1 MGNVITG
8 HVGLDTGKS
17 KTQGLALLGEG
28 TEEVEFETPTE
39 RHAVRRMVRRLSRK
53 SGGQLSFCYEAG
65 PCGYELQ
72 RWIRAEGAEC
82 VVVAP
87 ALLPGKAGERIKTN
101 RRDARKLAM
110 AHRAGLLTEVHPPT
124 PEEEAAR
131 DLVRGREDLVGDLRR
146 SRQRIKSL
154 LLRRGL
160 SLPGSKGTWTVAYR
174 RWLKS
179 LAWENEADRVIFS
192 DYLLGLEQAEERL
205 KHLEA
210 KIKEI
215 SQRDPWRGQVGWLR
229 CLRGVDTLTAMTLL
243 TELHGWERF
252 RTPREL
258 MSYLGLVPSENS
270 TGLDVRRGRIGG
282 GNRYARRVLIE
293 AAQHCAKRPS
303 VGAAL
308 KKRREGQPGWV
319 LAIADRAQLRL
330 HRRFWHLQLSG
341 KNRNK
346 TIAAVAREL
355 AGFIWAI
362 LQGPLPAASAH
373 KAA

>member
-1 MGNVITG
+1 MGNAITC

-17 KTQGLALLGEG
+17 QTVGCGVFRDGGEDLEFDLG
-28 TEEVEFETPTE
+28 TD
-39 RHAVRRMVRRLSRK
+39 RHSVRRMVRRLSRK
-53 SGGQLSFCYEAG
+53 TGGGVSFCYEAG

-87 ALLPGKAGERIKTN
+87 AFLPGKAGERVKTN

-110 AHRAGLLTEVHPPT
+110 AHRAGLLTEVRPPT

-131 DLVRGREDLVGDLRR
+131 DLVRGREDLVGDVRR
-146 SRQRIKSL
+146 CRQRIKSL

-160 SLPGSKGTWTVAYR
+160 SLPGSKGTWTLAYR

-179 LAWENEADRVIFS
+179 LAWEHEADRVVFS
-192 DYLLGLEQAEERL
+192 DYLLALEQGEERM

-215 SQRDPWRGQVGWLR
+215 SQEDPWRERVGWLR

-270 TGLDVRRGRIGG
+270 TGSNVRRGRIGG
-282 GNRYARRVLIE
+282 GNRFARRVLIE
-293 AAQHCAKRPS
+293 AAQHCAKQPA

-308 KKRREGQPGWV
+308 RKRREGQPGWV
-319 LAIADRAQLRL
+319 LGIADGAQLRL
-330 HRRFWHLQLSG
+330 HRRFWHLQLGG

-346 TIAAVAREL
+346 AVVAVAREL
-355 AGFIWAI
+355 TGFIWTI
-362 LQGPLPAASAH
+362 LQGPTPVASTD

>member
-1 MGNVITG
+1 MGNDISC
-8 HVGLDTGKS
+8 HVGLDTGKT
-17 KTQGLALLGEG
+17 KTVGCAMLTDGREDI
-28 TEEVEFETPTE
+28 EFDMATE
-39 RHAVRRMVRRLSRK
+39 RHAVRRLVRRLTRK
-53 SGGQLSFCYEAG
+53 AGGTVSFCYEAG
-65 PCGYELQ
+65 PCGYQLQ
-72 RWIRAEGAEC
+72 RWIRAEGAAC

-87 ALLPGKAGERIKTN
+87 AFLPGKAGERVKTN
-101 RRDARKLAM
+101 RRDARKLAK

-131 DLVRGREDLVGDLRR
+131 DLVRGREDLVGDIRR
-146 SRQRIKSL
+146 CRQRIKSL

-160 SLPGSKGTWTVAYR
+160 SLPGSKGTWTLAYR
-174 RWLKS
+174 CWLKS
-179 LAWENEADRVIFS
+179 LAWEHEADRVIFS
-192 DYLLGLEQAEERL
+192 DYLLALDQGEARL

-210 KIKEI
+210 KLKEI
-215 SQRDPWRGQVGWLR
+215 SQQDPWRERVGWLR
-229 CLRGVDTLTAMTLL
+229 SFRGVDTLTAMTVL

-270 TGLDVRRGRIGG
+270 TGDDVRRGRIGG
-282 GNRYARRVLIE
+282 GNRGARRVLIE
-293 AAQHCAKRPS
+293 AAQHYAKQPA

-308 KKRREGQPGWV
+308 RKRREGQPGWV

-330 HRRFWHLQLSG
+330 NRRFWRLMANG

-346 TIAAVAREL
+346 VVVAVAREL
-355 AGFIWAI
+355 GGFFWAA
-362 LQGPLPAASAH
+362 LQGPDFATSTE

>member
-1 MGNVITG
+1 
-8 HVGLDTGKS
+8 
-17 KTQGLALLGEG
+17 
-28 TEEVEFETPTE
+28 
-39 RHAVRRMVRRLSRK
+39 
-53 SGGQLSFCYEAG
+53 
-65 PCGYELQ
+65 
-72 RWIRAEGAEC
+72 
-82 VVVAP
+82 
-87 ALLPGKAGERIKTN
+87 
-101 RRDARKLAM
+101 
-110 AHRAGLLTEVHPPT
+110 
-124 PEEEAAR
+124 
-131 DLVRGREDLVGDLRR
+131 
-146 SRQRIKSL
+146 
-154 LLRRGL
+154 
-160 SLPGSKGTWTVAYR
+160 VAYR

-215 SQRDPWRGQVGWLR
+215 SQRDPWGERVGWLR

-243 TELHGWERF
+243 TELHGWQRF

-308 KKRREGQPGWV
+308 KKRREGQPGWA

-346 TIAAVAREL
+346 TVAAVAREL

>member
-124 PEEEAAR
+124 PEEEGAR

-192 DYLLGLEQAEERL
+192 DYLLGLEHAEERL

-215 SQRDPWRGQVGWLR
+215 SQRDPWRERVGWLR

-270 TGLDVRRGRIGG
+270 TGLDVRRGSIGG

-293 AAQHCAKRPS
+293 AAQHCAMRPS

-341 KNRNK
+341 KNRTK
-346 TIAAVAREL
+346 AIAAVAREL

-362 LQGPLPAASAH
+362 LQGPLPAASTH